1 MSQCTTY
8 YRYFIG
14 ACQVSKEIERKW
26 IFNYNAYIE
35 EFDSLIRL
43 SPYIE
48 IKDYYFND
56 YCRLRN
62 VGGLWY
68 ITIKSDGDL
77 IRDEYEFIIDKG
89 DLDFVPTP
97 MLKKTRYSV
106 KVDDLDYQVNVF
118 KDLMFDVY
126 PLITVELELESPSVV
141 IDKLPAFCGQE
152 ITHDMYFYGYN
163 LFKCLQKATAD
174 NLVRMPHKD
183 NIVQFRKN
191 S

>member
-1 MSQCTTY
+1 M
-8 YRYFIG
+8 
-14 ACQVSKEIERKW
+14 SKEIERKW
-26 IFNYNAYIE
+26 IFNYNTYIE

-62 VGGLWY
+62 AGGLWY

-77 IRDEYEFIIDKG
+77 IRDEYEFVVDEG

-97 MLKKTRYSV
+97 MLQKTRYTI

-118 KDLMFDVY
+118 KDFMY
-126 PLITVELELESPSVV
+126 GIHPLITVELEMDSPSLV
-141 IDKLPAFCGQE
+141 IENLPEFCGKE
-152 ITHDMYFYGYN
+152 ITFDSHFYGYN
-163 LFKCLQKATAD
+163 LFKS
-174 NLVRMPHKD
+174 
-183 NIVQFRKN
+183 VQ
-191 S
+191 